1 MDESVSLQ
9 IVSKDRTGLVN
20 EISGIISELNIAILN
35 HNARV
40 YNNRNKEMI
49 SDFKV
54 SVQTDN
60 DKNIDVLIRRL
71 NKIKG
76 VISVQLYYS

>member
-1 MDESVSLQ
+1 MDKSVSLQ

>member
-1 MDESVSLQ
+1 MDKSVSLQ

-54 SVQTDN
+54 YVQTNN